1 MDANSEKTL
10 ADKFNELDYMT
21 QRTIINEFPSLFPE
35 YSAPKLNTS
44 NIEHFTSIKIK
55 KSDLIIIT
63 YFILG
68 ILFVIKHYI

>member
-1 MDANSEKTL
+1 MNTNNEKTL
-10 ADKFNELDYMT
+10 AERFNELDYMT
-21 QRTIINEFPSLFPE
+21 QRTIINEFPSFFPE

-55 KSDLIIIT
+55 KSDLMIIA

-68 ILFVIKHYI
+68 ILFAVKYYI